1 MYIVVR
7 KMMKTETLINGV
19 VDKSSTYTTTATRYN
34 VLGFINNPE
43 ELELLVQ
50 DRLDYIVNTGRY
62 STYSGAE
69 IESIKK
75 TRSKANPDQEIYLVK
90 VLLHRRESNSSGQ
103 NNSDNRRISWR
114 ETIKYYLLGP
124 IDTNR
129 YLRRY
134 NTELSYT

>member
-1 MYIVVR
+1 
-7 KMMKTETLINGV
+7 MKTETLINGV
-19 VDKSSTYTTTATRYN
+19 IDKNKTYTTTATRYN

-43 ELELLVQ
+43 ELEVLVQ
-50 DRLDYIVNTGRY
+50 DRLDYITNTGR
-62 STYSGAE
+62 SSIYSGAE

-75 TRSKANPDQEIYLVK
+75 SRSKTNPDQEIYLVK
-90 VLLHRRESNSSGQ
+90 VLLHRRESNNSGQ
-103 NNSDNRRISWR
+103 NNNDNNNNRISWR

-134 NTELSYT
+134 NAELSYT